1 MKEERRRFTINL
13 NRRKDA
19 DIIVYLEARESM
31 QRVIIDALRDYMR
44 KDVENGK
51 TINCSG
57 IGTCPGRNP

>member
-19 DIIVYLEARESM
+19 DIIGYLEAHESM

-44 KDVENGK
+44 KDIENGK
-51 TINCSG
+51 TIDGSR
-57 IGTCPGRNP
+57 ISTRTSRNP

>member
-19 DIIVYLEARESM
+19 DIIGYLESHDSM

-44 KDVENGK
+44 RDIENGK
-51 TINCSG
+51 TVYSDRVSACS
-57 IGTCPGRNP
+57 GRNP

>member
-19 DIIVYLEARESM
+19 DIIGYLEAHESM

-51 TINCSG
+51 TIDDNRISTCS
-57 IGTCPGRNP
+57 GRNP

>member
-19 DIIVYLEARESM
+19 DIIGYLESHESM

-44 KDVENGK
+44 RDIENGE
-51 TINCSG
+51 TIDGNR
-57 IGTCPGRNP
+57 IGTCTGRNP

>member
-19 DIIVYLEARESM
+19 DIIGYLEAHESM

-44 KDVENGK
+44 KDIENGK
-51 TINCSG
+51 TIDGNR
-57 IGTCPGRNP
+57 IGTCSGRNS

>member
-19 DIIVYLEARESM
+19 DIIGYLEAHESM

-51 TINCSG
+51 TIDGSR
-57 IGTCPGRNP
+57 ISTCTSRNP